1 MNNGETP
8 KPCEKIS
15 KLLPAGKSTS
25 LTFPTKINCLVPG
38 TRCIHIR
45 YVDSIQFLVEHQ
57 FFCIFFFL
65 FSCPAFSLLDSKS
78 DVATV
83 KIMLEFQGDSLNNFQ
98 LPDTVDDGSE
108 GIMIGTK
115 GKIIVPDD
123 LQDLIEEDNIE
134 DDEVFSYTEVICFS
148 SYIF

>member
-1 MNNGETP
+1 MYSYPVCWFNTIFGGTT
-8 KPCEKIS
+8 IS
-15 KLLPAGKSTS
+15 
-25 LTFPTKINCLVPG
+25 
-38 TRCIHIR
+38 
-45 YVDSIQFLVEHQ
+45 
-57 FFCIFFFL
+57 CIFFFL

-123 LQDLIEEDNIE
+123 LQDLIEEDNVE
-134 DDEVFSYTEVICFS
+134 DDEVFSYTEVYDCP
-148 SYIF
+148 

>member
-1 MNNGETP
+1 M
-8 KPCEKIS
+8 
-15 KLLPAGKSTS
+15 
-25 LTFPTKINCLVPG
+25 
-38 TRCIHIR
+38 
-45 YVDSIQFLVEHQ
+45 
-57 FFCIFFFL
+57 

-123 LQDLIEEDNIE
+123 LQDLIEEDNVE
-134 DDEVFSYTEVICFS
+134 DDEVFSYTEVICFL
-148 SYIF
+148 SYMF